1 MIRTGSQIRAA
12 RAMLGLR
19 RDDLAEAAG
28 LHSNAVKYWEARD
41 VSPGRPPYAIDCIE
55 RALTVLGVIAFADP
69 YPGVRLSVV
78 NNFDGP

>member
-1 MIRTGSQIRAA
+1 MISTGKQIRAA

-19 RDDLAEAAG
+19 REDLAGAAG

-41 VSPGRPPYAIDCIE
+41 VPPGQPPYAIDRIE
-55 RALTVLGVIAFADP
+55 RALTILGVIAFADP